1 MVKSASKTTKSNVI
15 ADIKV
20 PVPSLTV
27 ETQTKVDTPRAW
39 SGYLVNPV
47 QDKQNVKCVITKQRD
62 NKNWAN
68 QNQQKKLAQ

>member
-27 ETQTKVDTPRAW
+27 ETQTKVDTPRA
-39 SGYLVNPV
+39 
-47 QDKQNVKCVITKQRD
+47 
-62 NKNWAN
+62 
-68 QNQQKKLAQ
+68 